1 MRNDG
6 LIELL
11 KQKKEDIIDTIV
23 MVASES
29 LCPDFFGTYDIYL
42 NVCDREIYVFM
53 TEDETSRIRDSSY
66 YFLYSVK
73 SNAVKCG
80 ESLEKQI
87 EAANREVV
95 MAEATYERI
104 LSYYLKME

>member
-53 TEDETSRIRDSSY
+53 TESETNRIRDSFY

-80 ESLEKQI
+80 ESLEKKV